1 MVGGRAPGT
10 TRRETTVKHFVAS
23 DPTGARL
30 GRRAFVCGAAAAA
43 GVAALALAGCGETD
57 GASSANLDEG
67 TDSVAPSME
76 ANAGGDEVVTLL
88 NEVEYPVE
96 VPSTDYEEQQAI
108 DANNPL
114 DEEFTAGLTM
124 FAEDLA
130 CYGLSQAEPPEGQ
143 SNSCLSPVG
152 LYLALAL
159 LAQGA
164 TGNTQTQLLD
174 ALGMADI
181 ETLASQCGN
190 LMRVLWSHTTP
201 GDDPTPSV
209 LQVANSL
216 WALAEA
222 PLEKPFLETATSDF
236 YAEAYDVMQP
246 GPVAARMMG
255 TWIADHTGSTLK
267 PEVVLPENWLMSLI
281 STLWLKDSWVHAFN
295 ENDTTSGTF
304 HAQAGDVTC
313 DFMTQVLEAPA
324 VSTESYTVAALPLT
338 MGGEV
343 TFVLPAEG
351 VDPRSLLARAT
362 GNSALFDLSGE
373 DALRAR
379 VTYTVPKLSF
389 DANTTLQSVLM
400 AMGVSDIFE
409 DDAAFGGLSEAP
421 LYVSSVE
428 QGTHFAMNEMGIEA
442 SSYTKVDM
450 VATSLEPEPVEDVAL
465 MLDRPFVFRITAPN
479 GVVLFVGIVGD
490 PTQG

>member
-1 MVGGRAPGT
+1 MTA
-10 TRRETTVKHFVAS
+10 
-23 DPTGARL
+23 GA
-30 GRRAFVCGAAAAA
+30 
-43 GVAALALAGCGETD
+43 AALALAGCGETD
-57 GASSANLDEG
+57 SASTTNLDEG
-67 TDSVAPSME
+67 ANSVAPSME

-96 VPSTDYEEQQAI
+96 VPSTDFEEQQSI

-114 DEEFTAGLTM
+114 DEEFMTGLAM
-124 FAEDLA
+124 FAEDIA
-130 CYGLSQAEPPEGQ
+130 CYGLSQAEPVEGQ
-143 SNSCLSPVG
+143 PNSCLSPVG

-174 ALGMADI
+174 ALGMADV
-181 ETLASQCGN
+181 ETLAIQCGN
-190 LMRVLWSHTTP
+190 LIRVLWAYTTP
-201 GDDPTPSV
+201 GDDPVPSV
-209 LQVANSL
+209 LQVANSV
-216 WALAEA
+216 WTLAEA
-222 PLEKPFLETATSDF
+222 PVEKPFLETATSDF
-236 YAEAYDVMQP
+236 YAETYDVVQP

-267 PEVVLPENWLMSLI
+267 PEIVLPENWIMSLL
-281 STLWLKDSWVHAFN
+281 STLWLKDGWVDAFN
-295 ENDTTSGTF
+295 ENDTASGTF

-313 DFMTQVLEAPA
+313 DFMTQVLEGPA
-324 VSTESYTVAALPLT
+324 VCTDTYTVAALALT
-338 MGGEV
+338 TGCEV

-362 GNSALFDLSGE
+362 GNSSLFDLSGD
-373 DALRAR
+373 DAQRSR

-389 DANTTLQSVLM
+389 DANATLQSVLV

-421 LYVSSVE
+421 LHVSSVE
-428 QGTHFAMNEMGIEA
+428 QGTHFAMDEMGVEA
-442 SSYTKVDM
+442 SSYTKID
-450 VATSLEPEPVEDVAL
+450 VAPTALEPELVADVAL
-465 MLDRPFVFRITAPN
+465 TLDRPFVFRITAPN